1 MTKERGGDERPRG
14 DPKKDGAPSSPDAVV
29 GNLLSEDGRQ
39 KATDKVTAIA
49 TPTTPTTTTS
59 KAASGEGVE
68 KGPKDGSGSFDE
80 TKKTTTTANDDLPSD
95 VVGKSSSSSST
106 TKATP
111 TSTTTIN

>member
-1 MTKERGGDERPRG
+1 MNGRGGIRRRTVHLLLRTR
-14 DPKKDGAPSSPDAVV
+14 SS
-29 GNLLSEDGRQ
+29 GIFFEDGRQ